1 MLIPSP
7 QILNPSPQFLR
18 RKPQT
23 LNPKLESQRKA
34 ACQRCFNLCS
44 REAGVAVAGAPGQY
58 FCTQMCAD
66 LAGGSVSLDGGR
78 QLSAAQPISDGGSSS
93 GSRQLSA
100 TQPISGLSLDG
111 GRKLCATQ
119 PISGLTLDGGR
130 QLSAAQPISDG
141 GSISGAG
148 VVGGGGEGQGVA
160 VGVHSPLVGTHACTT
175 LNSEP

>member
-66 LAGGSVSLDGGR
+66 LAGGSVSLDR
-78 QLSAAQPISDGGSSS
+78 
-93 GSRQLSA
+93 
-100 TQPISGLSLDG
+100 
-111 GRKLCATQ
+111 
-119 PISGLTLDGGR
+119 GR